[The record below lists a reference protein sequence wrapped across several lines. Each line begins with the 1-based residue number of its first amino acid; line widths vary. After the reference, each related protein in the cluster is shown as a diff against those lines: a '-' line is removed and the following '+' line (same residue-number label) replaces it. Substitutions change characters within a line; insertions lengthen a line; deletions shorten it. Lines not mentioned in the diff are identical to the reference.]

1 MGGVKKQIISLFKTR
16 DYSKL
21 ERVKTVYRGEKKSD
35 ENIIRSIRN
44 LLKLKLENEGIK
56 DRIIRN
62 IRAF

>member
-21 ERVKTVYRGEKKSD
+21 ERVKTA
-35 ENIIRSIRN
+35 
-44 LLKLKLENEGIK
+44 
-56 DRIIRN
+56 RN